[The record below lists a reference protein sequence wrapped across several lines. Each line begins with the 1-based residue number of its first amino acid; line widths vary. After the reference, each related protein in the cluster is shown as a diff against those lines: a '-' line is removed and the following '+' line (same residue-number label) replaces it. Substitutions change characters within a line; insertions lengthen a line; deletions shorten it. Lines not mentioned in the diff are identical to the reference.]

1 MSAVQQNEFHS
12 NETSSNYRQIDSV
25 YVFDSIVIREKPDT
39 VIRERWRTLWR
50 EHVVHDTIY
59 DRRTDTIKETVCV
72 ERITKVPSSSGKA
85 GWVVAAVLFLL
96 IIIQTL
102 IKRH

>member
-39 VIRERWRTLWR
+39 VIRERWHTLWR
-50 EHVVHDTIY
+50 ERVVHDTVY
-59 DRRTDTIKETVCV
+59 DRHTDTIRETVNV
-72 ERITKVPSSSGKA
+72 EKVTKVPSSSGKT

-96 IIIQTL
+96 ITIQTL

>member
-12 NETSSNYRQIDSV
+12 NEASSNYRQIDSV

-39 VIRERWRTLWR
+39 VTKERWRTLWR
-50 EHVVHDTIY
+50 ERIVHDTVY
-59 DRRTDTIKETVCV
+59 DRRTDTITKTVDV
-72 ERITKVPSSSGKA
+72 EKIINVPSSSRKT